1 MTANL
6 PVELQSEIEVAKVL
20 AASDLLPAH
29 LRNKPANIVLVGQ
42 IARSLHLDTI
52 TALTQVAVVDGKPT
66 LGAAL
71 QAALVRRAGHRLHVE
86 VDDEAMVATATLIR
100 HDDPGT
106 KHVARWDQR
115 KAATAGLWGRGAW
128 AKYPGAM
135 LANRAVTEVVRMAAS
150 DVLMGAVYDEDEL
163 RPAIDDDQA
172 PAPADPVVERPEVE
186 APPVDLELDDED
198 IVDVTDADIVE
209 VDE

>member
-1 MTANL
+1 VTTSL
-6 PVELQSEIEVAKVL
+6 PASLAAEIEIAKVL
-20 AASDLLPAH
+20 AASDLLPTH

-71 QAALVRRAGHRLHVE
+71 QAALVRRAGHRLHIE
-86 VDDEAMVATATLIR
+86 VDETTMIATATLVR
-100 HDDPGT
+100 SDDPDT
-106 KHVARWDQR
+106 KHVARWDQA
-115 KAATAGLWGRGAW
+115 KAVTAGLWGKGAW
-128 AKYPGAM
+128 SKYPGAM
-135 LANRAVTEVVRMAAS
+135 LANRAITEVVRMAAS

-172 PAPADPVVERPEVE
+172 PAPAPAVERPAVE
-186 APPVDLELDDED
+186 APTVDLDDED
-198 IVDVTDADIVE
+198 IVDVTDADIIE